1 MMSGPGASGNVSGVC
16 YMHIATVFWLLYS
29 SDQSSA
35 ECVLACSE
43 ECLHFDRSAV
53 NFN

>member
-16 YMHIATVFWLLYS
+16 YMHIATVFWLLS
-29 SDQSSA
+29 PSDQSYA
-35 ECVLACSE
+35 ECVLARNE
-43 ECLHFDRSAV
+43 ECLDLGKSAV